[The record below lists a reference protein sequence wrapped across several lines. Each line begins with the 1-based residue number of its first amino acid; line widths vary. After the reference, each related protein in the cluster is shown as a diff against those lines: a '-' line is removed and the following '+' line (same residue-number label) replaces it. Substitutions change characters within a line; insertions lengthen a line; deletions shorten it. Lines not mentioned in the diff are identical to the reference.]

1 MEKKIRVRIAQL
13 KGKGIKKRCRKE
25 SRIFLQEYAESE
37 ELAIDKL
44 RNKYMETLDSLKSHN
59 FNENIEIFDG
69 EEHIFEGGKCL
80 SQILFPD
87 IFPKENNFKRIK
99 REF

>member
-1 MEKKIRVRIAQL
+1 MKKINVRIAQL

-25 SRIFLQEYAESE
+25 SHIFLQEYAETE

-44 RNKYMETLDSLKSHN
+44 RNKYMETLRDLKTHN
-59 FNENIEIFDG
+59 FNEHVEVYDG
-69 EEHIFEGGKCL
+69 IQDISSLGKGLEYC
-80 SQILFPD
+80 LFPD
-87 IFPKENNFKRIK
+87 IFPEKYNFKRIK